1 VAREERWSKSHMV
14 LIALTVFR
22 QGKQML
28 NPFLLLL
35 ILVGSLLTLEGT
47 GLTIPVAPND
57 SIVTGLVLEY
67 AILNSKLEGIE
78 PEQVLH
84 ALRIEVL
91 SSEDVPGM
99 PNFTK
104 RAIGEIIR
112 VYSKEWLS
120 PYLFGKTIKANVQ
133 LVGDERGSRYWIR
146 NIEVM
151 ESD

>member
-1 VAREERWSKSHMV
+1 MLS
-14 LIALTVFR
+14 ALTTAR
-22 QGKQML
+22 WIKWML
-28 NPFLLLL
+28 NPFLLLWL
-35 ILVGSLLTLEGT
+35 ILVASLLTLGGT
-47 GLTIPVAPND
+47 GLTLIVTVPVAPND
-57 SIVTGLVLEY
+57 SIVTGKVLEY
-67 AILNSKLEGIE
+67 AILNSKLEDIE

-133 LVGDERGSRYWIR
+133 LVGDERGGKYWIR
-146 NIEVM
+146 NIAVI
-151 ESD
+151 ESEE